1 MQIDISRDKLA
12 CFVHST
18 TLDLWKDTFLIE
30 LLDRMKSS
38 GLLARMDHVCI
49 VNTGQPIDTAKF
61 ETIYAPA
68 KVIYYTENTMEF
80 ENVTI
85 RLLSVFAK
93 LHPDYKILYMHT
105 KGISYGSDHVF
116 YNGVKAWNQF
126 MMYCLV
132 DQYEKCLPILKVYDT
147 VGVNYRPLEHGNG
160 QHYSGNFW
168 WATAEYIKHLPIHYL
183 KDKYHPEFWLL
194 QNNPLFFNVHTIEHM
209 YEQAYPPENYRECVQ
224 SGFEHGIFFCKV
236 GFPYTGLCNQLFNIV
251 NSLVIAAVQSGHKVV
266 ILDDFIKDIH
276 TLEPISANEVLDIE
290 KTNEEL
296 KPYNI
301 RLIYK
306 KDVKMTLDKVEYGL
320 KDVHV
325 VDMTQTVRERFY
337 VENRLYIPQWTGMN
351 DVLGSDPCP
360 QMRKQIYVYY
370 SLNGIPFM
378 KTFHE
383 RKLIF
388 NEPIEIN
395 HLQQYYEH
403 KSCRHVLDITSPWL
417 TRISRDDA
425 KEMKPFFDAFLN
437 LLHYHKRFSIEANAF
452 MEAIR
457 NNRREEKEKINVFHV
472 RNEMDAMI
480 HWAKLNHMTVEQY
493 RFAYEMTFLNLV
505 RTHASKEDDVNIVL
519 TSLVEHNDIIETMKK
534 EGYNVYVR
542 PNIEEFGREMNGV
555 VDLLLGKYCTNYL
568 IGNFHHSSS
577 SPGKKSFRGGS
588 TFSYVLYNQLEGNV
602 HVRPLFINMDNIR
615 EER

>member
-1 MQIDISRDKLA
+1 MKYMEMQIDISKEKLA
-12 CFVHST
+12 CFIHST

-30 LLDRMKSS
+30 ILDRMQSS

-49 VNTGQPIDTAKF
+49 VNTGQPIDTVSF
-61 ETIYAPA
+61 ETKYAPA
-68 KVIYYTENTMEF
+68 KVVHYTENTMEF

-93 LHPDYKILYMHT
+93 LHPEYKILYMHT
-105 KGISYGSDHVF
+105 KGISYGKDHVF
-116 YNGVKAWNQF
+116 YKGVKAWNHF

-132 DQYEKCLPILKVYDT
+132 DQYEKCLPILNVYDT
-147 VGVNYRPLEHGNG
+147 VGTNYRPLEHGNG

-168 WATAEYIKHLPIHYL
+168 WATANYIQHLPIQYL

-194 QNNPLFFNVHTIEHM
+194 QNNPLFFNIHTIEHM
-209 YEQAYPPENYRECVQ
+209 YEQAYPEENYRESVQ
-224 SGFEHGIFFCKV
+224 SGFEHNVIFCKV

-251 NSLVIAAVQSGHKVV
+251 NSLVIAAVQSGNKVV

-276 TLEPISANEVLDIE
+276 TLETISANEVLDME
-290 KTNEEL
+290 KTNLEL

-301 RLIYK
+301 SVIYK

-320 KDVHV
+320 KDVQV
-325 VDMTQTVRERFY
+325 MDITKSVRDRFY

-351 DVLGSDPCP
+351 DVAGSDPCP

-395 HLQQYYEH
+395 HLNYDQ
-403 KSCRHVLDITSPWL
+403 KSCRHVLDLTSPWL

-425 KEMKPFFDAFLN
+425 KEMKPFFDKFLN
-437 LLHYHKRFSIEANAF
+437 LLHYQEMYSKEANSF
-452 MEAIR
+452 LQMIHFDDR
-457 NNRREEKEKINVFHV
+457 KTKNEKINVFHV
-472 RNEMDAMI
+472 RNELDAMT
-480 HWAKLNHMTVEQY
+480 HWSKINNMTEDQY
-493 RFAYEMTFLNLV
+493 RIAYEMKFLNMV
-505 RTHASKEDDVNIVL
+505 RKNTNKEDVNIIL
-519 TSLVEHNDIIETMKK
+519 TSLVENNNIIGTLKE

-542 PNIEEFGREMNGV
+542 PNIENIGREMNGV
-555 VDLLLGKYCTNYL
+555 VDLLLGKFCTNCL
-568 IGNFHHSSS
+568 IGNFYFSAE
-577 SPGKKSFRGGS
+577 KKTFGGS
-588 TFSYVLYNQLEGNV
+588 TFSFALYNQLEPDTNIQ
-602 HVRPLFINMDNIR
+602 HVFINMDNIR
-615 EER
+615 ES

>member
-1 MQIDISRDKLA
+1 MQIQDKLA
-12 CFVHST
+12 CFIHST
-18 TLDLWKDTFLIE
+18 TLDLWKDTYLVE

-38 GLLARMDHVCI
+38 GLLARMNHVCI
-49 VNTGQPIDTAKF
+49 VNTGQSIDTVRF
-61 ETIYAPA
+61 ETTYAPA
-68 KVIYYTENTMEF
+68 KVIHYTENTMEF
-80 ENVTI
+80 ENITI

-105 KGISYGSDHVF
+105 KGISYGVDHVF
-116 YNGVKAWNQF
+116 YPGVKAWNQF

-147 VGVNYRPLEHGNG
+147 VGTNYRPLEHGNG

-168 WATAEYIKHLPIHYL
+168 WATANYIQHLPIQYL

-209 YEQAYPPENYRECVQ
+209 YEQAYPEKNYKESVQ
-224 SGFEHGIFFCKV
+224 AGFEHGVLFCKV

-251 NSLVIAAVQSGHKVV
+251 NSLVIAAVQSGNKVV

-276 TLEPISANEVLDIE
+276 TLEPISANNVLDMD
-290 KTNEEL
+290 KTNEAL

-306 KDVKMTLDKVEYGL
+306 NDVKMTLDRVEYGL
-320 KDVHV
+320 KDVQV
-325 VDMTQTVRERFY
+325 MDITQTVRERFY

-351 DVLGSDPCP
+351 DVAGSDPCP

-395 HLQQYYEH
+395 HLNYDQ
-403 KSCRHVLDITSPWL
+403 KSCRHVLDLSSPWL

-425 KEMKPFFDAFLN
+425 KEMKPLFDAFLN
-437 LLHYHKRFSIEANAF
+437 LLQYQERFSEEANSF
-452 MEAIR
+452 LKQIGLNEQ
-457 NNRREEKEKINVFHV
+457 KINVLHV
-472 RNEMDAMI
+472 RNEMDAMT
-480 HWAKLNHMTVEQY
+480 HWAKLNHMTEDEY
-493 RFAYEMTFLNLV
+493 RFAYEMKYLSLV
-505 RTHASKEDDVNIVL
+505 RKHTTKKDVNIIL
-519 TSLVEHNDIIETMKK
+519 TSLVDNNNIIDTLRE
-534 EGYNVYVR
+534 EGYQVYVR
-542 PNIEEFGREMNGV
+542 PNIENIGREMNGV
-555 VDLLLGKYCTNYL
+555 VDLLLGKRCTNIL
-568 IGNFHHSSS
+568 LGNFHHLAE
-577 SPGKKSFRGGS
+577 KKSFGGS
-588 TFSYVLYNQLEGNV
+588 TFSYVLYNQLVAEDTNIQ
-602 HVRPLFINMDNIR
+602 LLCINMDNIR
-615 EER
+615 ESS

>member
-1 MQIDISRDKLA
+1 MQSLDKLA
-12 CFVHST
+12 CFIHST
-18 TLDLWKDTFLIE
+18 TLDLWKDTFLVE

-49 VNTGQPIDTAKF
+49 VNTGQPIDTVSF
-61 ETIYAPA
+61 ETTYAPA
-68 KVIYYTENTMEF
+68 KVVHYTENTMEF

-105 KGISYGSDHVF
+105 KGISYGIDHVF
-116 YNGVKAWNQF
+116 YQGVKAWNHF

-168 WATAEYIKHLPIHYL
+168 WATANYIQHLPIQYL

-194 QNNPLFFNVHTIEHM
+194 QNTPLFFNVHTIEHM
-209 YEQAYPPENYRECVQ
+209 YEQAYPEENYKECVQ
-224 SGFEHGIFFCKV
+224 SGFEDGIFFCKV

-251 NSLVIAAVQSGHKVV
+251 NSLVIAAVQSGNKLV

-296 KPYNI
+296 KPYHI
-301 RLIYK
+301 RLVYK
-306 KDVKMTLDKVEYGL
+306 KDVKMTLDRVEYGL
-320 KDVHV
+320 KDVQV
-325 VDMTQTVRERFY
+325 MDITEKVRERFY

-351 DVLGSDPCP
+351 DVGGNDPCP

-403 KSCRHVLDITSPWL
+403 KSCRHVLDVTSPWL

-425 KEMKPFFDAFLN
+425 KEMKPFFDTCLK
-437 LLHYHKRFSIEANAF
+437 LLHYQQRFFIEANVF
-452 MEAIR
+452 MEMIR
-457 NNRREEKEKINVFHV
+457 KENSSSTGKKINVFHV
-472 RNEMDAMI
+472 RNEMDAMS

-493 RFAYEMTFLNLV
+493 QCAYEMRCLHLV
-505 RTHASKEDDVNIVL
+505 RTHVTKEDINIIL
-519 TSLVEHNDIIETMKK
+519 TSFVEDNPIIDTMKE
-534 EGYNVYVR
+534 EGYKVYVR
-542 PNIEEFGREMNGV
+542 PNIEGFGREMNGV
-555 VDLLLGKYCTNYL
+555 VDLLLGKFCTNYFL
-568 IGNFHHSSS
+568 GNFA
-577 SPGKKSFRGGS
+577 GKNAFVGGS
-588 TFSYVLYNQLEGNV
+588 TFSYVLYNQLDENNADI
-602 HVRPLFINMDNIR
+602 RPLFINMDNIR
-615 EER
+615 ES